1 VELNS
6 YDISNKELIGKF
18 REKYKSEQFINDKFE
33 VKEQG
38 LNYLL
43 TASKEKIEVSNVE
56 NGSVVGS
63 FNADDRYPVVYNSL
77 LDALKLNIEVI
88 TITKEKKGKAQELL
102 LYSPLGF
109 THVEK
114 LEVFSVN
121 VEKVNGKELER
132 RTKIGELKATN
143 EAFDDAK
150 GRTERR
156 EVKDGDK
163 EIYEAIKAGKKV
175 VVRLSEKVGIFG
187 KIDNMNSKLGK
198 LNGLK

>member
-1 VELNS
+1 M
-6 YDISNKELIGKF
+6 
-18 REKYKSEQFINDKFE
+18 
-33 VKEQG
+33 
-38 LNYLL
+38 
-43 TASKEKIEVSNVE
+43 
-56 NGSVVGS
+56 
-63 FNADDRYPVVYNSL
+63 
-77 LDALKLNIEVI
+77 
-88 TITKEKKGKAQELL
+88 
-102 LYSPLGF
+102 YSPLGF

>member
-1 VELNS
+1 MAGG
-6 YDISNKELIGKF
+6 IGHVCDCGH
-18 REKYKSEQFINDKFE
+18 RTRQASCGEQ
-33 VKEQG
+33 
-38 LNYLL
+38 
-43 TASKEKIEVSNVE
+43 
-56 NGSVVGS
+56 
-63 FNADDRYPVVYNSL
+63 
-77 LDALKLNIEVI
+77 
-88 TITKEKKGKAQELL
+88 EKKGKAQELL